1 MERQKAQKKA
11 EGSPPRP
18 AAGRTRFYK
27 ISDVCSMTDTQ
38 PYVLRFWE
46 SEFPQLAPSKSRSG
60 HRLYTDK
67 DIGLV
72 QKIKAL
78 LYEEEYTI
86 AGARKKLE
94 EEGFTAPESE
104 RPDPPRRQAAA
115 PEKAAPERAAP
126 EERGAQ
132 ARAQHRPESGTRAM
146 ETLRGE
152 LLAIK
157 EMLES

>member
-1 MERQKAQKKA
+1 MERQKAQKKPA
-11 EGSPPRP
+11 AAAPRP
-18 AAGRTRFYK
+18 GTGRGRYYK
-27 ISDVCSMTDTQ
+27 ISDVCAMTDTQ

-60 HRLYTDK
+60 HRLYTEK
-67 DIGLV
+67 DVGLV

-94 EEGFTAPESE
+94 EEGFTAPEE
-104 RPDPPRRQAAA
+104 PEGKPPQRAAA
-115 PEKAAPERAAP
+115 PQRAAEP
-126 EERGAQ
+126 AAGPDSR
-132 ARAQHRPESGTRAM
+132 RM
-146 ETLRGE
+146 ETIREE